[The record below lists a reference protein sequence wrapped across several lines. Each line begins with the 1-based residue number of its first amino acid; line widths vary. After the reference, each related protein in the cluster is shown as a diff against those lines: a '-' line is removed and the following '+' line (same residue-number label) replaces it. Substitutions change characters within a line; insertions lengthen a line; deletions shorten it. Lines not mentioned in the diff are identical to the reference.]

1 MKLGLLITLLL
12 SLSCKASVI
21 EDRVDQVVSVFEYGS
36 TEVQYC
42 TIEDIHDGRGYT
54 AGRAGFTTA
63 TGDFYE
69 LILRY
74 RKLDKNSP
82 FNPYE
87 SILKERARDMSSSVK
102 GLEDAPLIWSKLCT
116 TDLFKSAQD
125 QLVEDFYK
133 KPARLH
139 MKDFDIKSSLG
150 YLVFHDTILQQGDG
164 QDPDSFNGVIAK
176 MKTKP
181 ASEKNFLI
189 EFLKARAEIL
199 IHPHNTETGDVW
211 KDSVDRAYALRK
223 LVESEQF
230 DLSQPF
236 TLHVWDADWSIK

>member
-1 MKLGLLITLLL
+1 MLILLAVGTP
-12 SLSCKASVI
+12 SSFAQDSVI
-21 EDRVDQVVSVFEYGS
+21 EHRVDQVVSVFEYGS

-87 SILKERARDMSSSVK
+87 SLLKERARDMSSSVK
-102 GLEDAPLIWSKLCT
+102 GLEEVPMIWSRLCA

-139 MKDFDIKSSLG
+139 MKEFGIKSALG
-150 YLVFHDTILQQGDG
+150 YLIFHDTILQQGDG
-164 QDPDSFNGVIAK
+164 QDPDSFIGVISK
-176 MKTKP
+176 MKTIP
-181 ASEKNFLI
+181 ANEKDFLI
-189 EFLKARAEIL
+189 EFLNSRAEIL
-199 IHPHNTETGDVW
+199 IHPHNAETEDVW

-223 LVESEQF
+223 LVESERF
-230 DLSQPF
+230 NLNSPF
-236 TLHVWDADWSIK
+236 KLHVWDTDWSIQ